1 PNGGPCI
8 EHRINLTDS
17 AAVDQGRSSRNRFVE
32 LVSTTPA
39 KLFVLYPRKGTIAV
53 GSDAA
58 LVIVDPHR
66 KHTISAKTHHMRV
79 DYSMFEGIQVTGM
92 PDTVLSRGRVVVDGD
107 KFLGRAG
114 QGEFLKRATYAQI
127 ND

>member
-1 PNGGPCI
+1 VENRMSLIYSGG
-8 EHRINLTDS
+8 
-17 AAVDQGRSSRNRFVE
+17 VVGGRFSVNRFVE

-39 KLFVLYPRKGTIAV
+39 KLFGLYPRKGTIAV
-53 GSDAA
+53 GSDAD
-58 LVIVDPHR
+58 LVIFNPTR

-92 PDTVLSRGRVVVDGD
+92 ADMVLSRGKVIVEGE

-114 QGEFLKRATYAQI
+114 QGQFLRRSTYAQV
-127 ND
+127 NG